1 MLFAYKA
8 IMMCAVVFGVF
19 ISSSLGEE
27 KPNIR
32 IYRRLVLVIFAA
44 QSLLASWEA
53 WIDIDA
59 HRTGGES
66 WPGFLMFAVNFPAS
80 LLATYLIALLDPSL
94 TFYPSLITSFALYI
108 LVGTLWWSF
117 LAHLLRWFYS
127 WIMRRKRTGA
137 TTNI

>member
-8 IMMCAVVFGVF
+8 IMMCAVVLGVF
-19 ISSSLGEE
+19 ISSSLGDE

-94 TFYPSLITSFALYI
+94 SFYPSLITSFALYI
-108 LVGTLWWSF
+108 LVGTLW
-117 LAHLLRWFYS
+117 
-127 WIMRRKRTGA
+127 
-137 TTNI
+137 